1 MPGQQ
6 LKKWGYPH
14 VTELHYPVGG
24 IKTTRDRHNW
34 IKGVYLDG
42 RLTERAQHILTR
54 LILYLNLN
62 TQVCNPTLRNLAMMC
77 GMGEDESAVR
87 MVRGALEAGEK
98 LGWIRRH
105 MRFGGSS
112 KYNQSSRIEFLVPD
126 DVTPAGLAGSVK
138 LKVVEQG
145 GKWYVAQ
152 VKDGVKICGRFATR
166 EAAETWM
173 MEHGP
178 DWGTDRTLSKPDR
191 IISRPDRTL
200 LRSDRTPE
208 SALNTE
214 CMNTEYVKTKYGE
227 NSVLTYCGSNEP
239 HSHPGCISIN
249 GCISD
254 TSKPTPGKRIG
265 TSRG

>member
-152 VKDGVKICGRFATR
+152 VKDGVKICGRFAAT
-166 EAAETWM
+166 
-173 MEHGP
+173 
-178 DWGTDRTLSKPDR
+178 TLA
-191 IISRPDRTL
+191 TF
-200 LRSDRTPE
+200 
-208 SALNTE
+208 A
-214 CMNTEYVKTKYGE
+214 
-227 NSVLTYCGSNEP
+227 
-239 HSHPGCISIN
+239 
-249 GCISD
+249 
-254 TSKPTPGKRIG
+254 
-265 TSRG
+265 